1 MLNEGECKTEDG
13 RRSGV
18 CMNVY
23 DCHRNGGTSRG
34 QCALGF
40 GACCVCKCF
49 AQKSVDGVAELAT
62 VQQIFT
68 GIKFLVTVT
77 ASCDQEVK
85 NNITYIVSPNFPA
98 LMPADIK
105 TCKLKV
111 KMMSPD
117 ISQLRFDFVHF
128 SMVSKCFIFGL
139 MYFDD
144 DFAIHFQGQPNRRTG
159 DCDGDIFS
167 LLGGFSEFKFCGQ
180 NNGQHSKFTVQ
191 NRHDTEW
198 NRIDA

>member
-1 MLNEGECKTEDG
+1 MRCCKITVKKPVCDMGKVRPGDMCVVAVISNFLIQNYSFLGNCAVLNFFPVLSEDECKTEDG

-23 DCHRNGGTSRG
+23 DCHRKGGSSKG

-40 GACCVCKCF
+40 GACCVCKC
-49 AQKSVDGVAELAT
+49 DGRAVAKRKT
-62 VQQIFT
+62 
-68 GIKFLVTVT
+68 FLLIRNHVVVAVT

-85 NNITYIVSPNFPA
+85 NNITYIVSPSFPA
-98 LMPADIK
+98 LMSADIR

-128 SMVSKCFIFGL
+128 SMVRHSVQSSGL
-139 MYFDD
+139 GVRWQF
-144 DFAIHFQGQPNRRTG
+144 
-159 DCDGDIFS
+159 
-167 LLGGFSEFKFCGQ
+167 L
-180 NNGQHSKFTVQ
+180 
-191 NRHDTEW
+191 
-198 NRIDA
+198 